1 MYVDAV
7 QRLDIN
13 AGLLVEYAPGLLC
26 AADCAAYRALRA
38 SLLAPLVGSG
48 AIAIT
53 LSALWV
59 HTGYWPADR
68 LVRLC
73 SVRVKSRARR
83 KPPPEERQSIAGL
96 CLTTLPRTIADIFH
110 QEELHLAITCAL
122 DVARRRL
129 LKADEWEA
137 VARSLAGRQHAA
149 ARSALRAI
157 AQR

>member
-1 MYVDAV
+1 A
-7 QRLDIN
+7 
-13 AGLLVEYAPGLLC
+13 
-26 AADCAAYRALRA
+26 
-38 SLLAPLVGSG
+38 GSG

-68 LVRLC
+68 LGRVC

-96 CLTTLPRTIADIFH
+96 CLTTLPRTITDIFH

-122 DVARRRL
+122 
-129 LKADEWEA
+129 
-137 VARSLAGRQHAA
+137 
-149 ARSALRAI
+149 
-157 AQR
+157 